1 MCPCFVRPWCG
12 AQRKASW
19 NKLARR
25 SVCFWFLVVECVM
38 MTIMWCYGFASTK
51 INPMLGPQP
60 EVLNYYGAKNT
71 ADIVVKHQLWRFVT
85 PCFLH
90 AGLVHI
96 GMNGLIQFRVGVAK
110 EMDWG
115 SKKFLLVWAISGV
128 FGNVCSTALI
138 PYQISVGAS
147 GSLMGIFGAWLVEI
161 LAKWN
166 AGTDFDRR
174 KRSIELVIVFVNI
187 TIILSM
193 SAVPGIDWC
202 SHVGGWLS
210 GTLIGLA
217 LFADEWNTEKSC
229 ALCGCLPCLSR
240 CCGPELLLDERKFY
254 GKERNCNAWLKWTCV
269 LVHLVLFIVPLAAI
283 FGGGVCF
290 DPAQL
295 DYCAYATRHSPP
307 TPAYECKIG
316 ATDAQW
322 KGEGATWAPTPAATT
337 FAPPAG
343 QVCSWF
349 YGREVCQDRVC
360 CTGKTCPAKFQWDNN
375 FWDWAKKT

>member
-1 MCPCFVRPWCG
+1 M
-12 AQRKASW
+12 
-19 NKLARR
+19 
-25 SVCFWFLVVECVM
+25 
-38 MTIMWCYGFASTK
+38 
-51 INPMLGPQP
+51 
-60 EVLNYYGAKNT
+60 
-71 ADIVVKHQLWRFVT
+71 
-85 PCFLH
+85 
-90 AGLVHI
+90 
-96 GMNGLIQFRVGVAK
+96 
-110 EMDWG
+110 
-115 SKKFLLVWAISGV
+115 
-128 FGNVCSTALI
+128 
-138 PYQISVGAS
+138 
-147 GSLMGIFGAWLVEI
+147 
-161 LAKWN
+161 
-166 AGTDFDRR
+166 
-174 KRSIELVIVFVNI
+174 FVNI

-217 LFADEWNTEKSC
+217 LFADEWKTAKSC

-269 LVHLVLFIVPLAAI
+269 LVHLVLFVIPLAAI

-290 DPAQL
+290 DPAQM

-322 KGEGATWAPTPAATT
+322 NGKGATWPPTPAATT

-349 YGREVCQDRVC
+349 YGTEVCQGRAC
-360 CTGKTCPAKFQWDNN
+360 CTGKTCPAKFQWDTN